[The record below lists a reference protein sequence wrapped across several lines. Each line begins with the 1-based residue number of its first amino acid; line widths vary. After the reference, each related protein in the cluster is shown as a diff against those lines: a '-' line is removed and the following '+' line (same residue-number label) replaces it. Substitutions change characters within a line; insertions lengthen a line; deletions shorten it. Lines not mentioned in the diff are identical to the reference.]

1 MNDTDSLQVMRL
13 RSLRIQPKTIRG
25 KCILFYASLNEKP
38 CVRIML
44 ATAFFLFILL
54 HCGCFCV
61 MVYYCYEVSKFFSV
75 LLPEPWL
82 SPFGFITQ
90 NLVAFNRTRRAV

>member
-38 CVRIML
+38 CARITL
-44 ATAFFLFILL
+44 AVAFFLFMLL

-61 MVYYCYEVSKFFSV
+61 LVYYCFEVSFCCGV
-75 LLPEPWL
+75 LLPELWL
-82 SPFGFITQ
+82 SPNYFCCFLQ
-90 NLVAFNRTRRAV
+90 D